1 MNFIYSL
8 ANMSLVQIL
17 IIGLFLSGIYYFTGY
32 NKGED
37 LVLQTT
43 NIQTQIKKTEEEVHK
58 KQANLESMK
67 LFKRSVQEGGS
78 KSVQHLLQ
86 YIPNSLTTANMFS
99 YLTKEAKAAGVNI
112 VDKRDAGILEFENFY
127 EVLKLHIKCS
137 GSFSQIVSFLSKLT
151 NQTFILTTDEIS
163 MVSSVKDQA
172 IQADMNI
179 YGYRYV
185 EEKKEKQKKEEEEKE
200 KQKQEEKG
208 G

>member
-8 ANMSLVQIL
+8 ANMSLTQIL
-17 IIGLFLSGIYYFTGY
+17 ILGLFLSGIYWFTGY

-37 LVLQTT
+37 FVLQTST
-43 NIQTQIKKTEEEVHK
+43 VQTQVEKLEKQINK
-58 KQANLESMK
+58 KQMSLESMK
-67 LFKRSVQEGGS
+67 KFKYSVQEGGS
-78 KSVQHLLQ
+78 KSVQHLLR

-99 YLTKEAKAAGVNI
+99 YLTKEAKSSGVNI
-112 VDKRDAGILEFENFY
+112 IDKRDAGILKFENFY

-163 MVSSVKDQA
+163 MVSSEKDQA
-172 IQADMNI
+172 IHVDMDI

-185 EEKKEKQKKEEEEKE
+185 EGSEESEEEKE
-200 KQKQEEKG
+200 KKKKEGEG
-208 G
+208 